1 MMQIVSCRLPT
12 HLIEDLNQIAYQ
24 EGFSRSQLIRQM
36 LGAYVDYLRIDD
48 QQHELVDEE

>member
-12 HLIEDLNQIAYQ
+12 DLIEDLNQIAYQ

-36 LGAYVDYLRIDD
+36 LGAYVDYLRTDD
-48 QQHELVDEE
+48 QRHAQVEDV